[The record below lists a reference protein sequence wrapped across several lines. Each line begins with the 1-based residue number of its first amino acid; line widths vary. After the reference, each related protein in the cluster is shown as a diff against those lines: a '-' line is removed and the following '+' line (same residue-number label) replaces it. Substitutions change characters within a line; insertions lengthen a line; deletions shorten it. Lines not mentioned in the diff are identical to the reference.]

1 MADTFYLW
9 VNGCGDQAHLI
20 RVNGDKAHSSH
31 HDLEHEV
38 SALEIFDDADI
49 SVCCQAWMLFTRATQ
64 PAYTM
69 PIGPKLTYGYGNHD
83 YTVTHYD
90 VVRTGGVTWTFTP
103 HPK

>member
-1 MADTFYLW
+1 
-9 VNGCGDQAHLI
+9 
-20 RVNGDKAHSSH
+20 
-31 HDLEHEV
+31 
-38 SALEIFDDADI
+38 
-49 SVCCQAWMLFTRATQ
+49 MLFTRATQ